1 MSLTVDEVKGLST
14 LPEDDL
20 TVEEA
25 IEISQKLEEE
35 KDKEAQEESEMS
47 LIVKTLAMLEDAPT
61 EADIENWKSQ
71 YGTIHIS
78 TILNGS
84 DLYLWRTLRRQEYK
98 QLMKSGFLNEVLR
111 GEEAIVKKCL
121 LYPKPDEKFMATS
134 NAGVVSSLKEQIM
147 YKSSFVPE
155 SIALSQIK
163 VI

>member
-111 GEEAIVKKCL
+111 GEEAKVYGNIKCRCSIITKRTNNVQIFICARV
-121 LYPKPDEKFMATS
+121 YSFKPNK
-134 NAGVVSSLKEQIM
+134 GYI
-147 YKSSFVPE
+147 
-155 SIALSQIK
+155 I
-163 VI
+163 